1 MNDTQRKVYLMK
13 GYKILIVE
21 DDLVIGELLQ
31 KLLVREGY
39 SVCWKR
45 EGTGILDFIHKIDLV
60 IMDVM
65 LPGEDGYQISRKI
78 KNLGLNIP
86 IIFLSARNDI
96 DSKLQGL
103 KIGEEYMIKPFDPRE
118 LLLRVQK
125 KLEHYYGKFTQIK
138 HLYIDGEYKKV
149 FSNSLHNEVVFTAI
163 ERKIFFYLYANRNQ
177 ILTKEQFFDYL
188 WQLEDRNP
196 NILNVH
202 IKKIRTKIKDIQGE
216 IIQNIYGEGYRL
228 NTYMK
233 K

>member
-1 MNDTQRKVYLMK
+1 MN
-13 GYKILIVE
+13 GFNILIIE
-21 DDLVIGELLQ
+21 DDLIIGDMLQ
-31 KLLVREGY
+31 KILLREQY
-39 SVCWKR
+39 NVFWKT
-45 EGTGILDFIHKIDLV
+45 EGKGILDIIDKIDLV

-65 LPGEDGYQISRKI
+65 LPGEDGFQISKKI

-96 DSKLQGL
+96 DSKLKGL
-103 KIGEEYMIKPFDPRE
+103 KIGEDYMIKPFEPRE
-118 LLLRVQK
+118 LLLRIQK
-125 KLEHYYGKFTQIK
+125 KLDNQYGQFTQIK
-138 HLYIDGEYKKV
+138 HLFIDAEYTKV
-149 FSNSLHNEVVFTAI
+149 FNHNLHNEVVFTAI
-163 ERKIFFYLYANRNQ
+163 ERKIFFYLYENRDR

-202 IKKIRTKIKDIQGE
+202 IKKIRTKINDKQGE

-228 NTYMK
+228 NTYIK

>member
-1 MNDTQRKVYLMK
+1 MK
-13 GYKILIVE
+13 AYNILIVE
-21 DDLVIGELLQ
+21 DDPIIGEMLQ
-31 KLLVREGY
+31 KILQREGY
-39 SVCWKR
+39 TVWWKQ
-45 EGTGILDFIHKIDLV
+45 EGSGVLELIQQIDLV

-65 LPGEDGYQISRKI
+65 LPNEDGYQISKKI

-103 KIGEEYMIKPFDPRE
+103 EIGEDYMVKPFDPRE
-118 LLLRVQK
+118 LLLRIQK
-125 KLEHYYGKFTQIK
+125 KLDGQYGQFTHIK
-138 HLYIDGEYKKV
+138 HLFIDAEGMKV
-149 FSNSLHNEVVFTAI
+149 FNDSLHNEVIFTAS
-163 ERKIFFYLYANRNQ
+163 ERKIFFYLYENRDR
-177 ILTKEQFFDYL
+177 ILTKDHFFEYL

-202 IKKIRTKIKDIQGE
+202 IKKIRTKIEDLQGE

-228 NTYMK
+228 NTYWK